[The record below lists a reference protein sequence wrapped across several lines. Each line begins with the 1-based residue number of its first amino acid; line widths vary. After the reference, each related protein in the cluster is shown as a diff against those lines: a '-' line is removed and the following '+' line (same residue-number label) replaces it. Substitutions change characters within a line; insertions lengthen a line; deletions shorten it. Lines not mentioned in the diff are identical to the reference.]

1 MCAVKLK
8 NRLNKPKW
16 KYPSEGILKNSSD
29 NNFDGVILD
38 AQVFVIKNYKKNILK
53 MLKRRFITGILI
65 IISTAIIAQSGS
77 LDRHLEEIEKS
88 NSHTSSV
95 IELKKILVSQNLSS
109 GEILKVQTV
118 LIHKYQELKLWDSC
132 LSYCQAQVAVA
143 HLQKNTL
150 AEATFYKL
158 IGNTYYNIPEKN
170 KAIEYWKKCIE
181 VSDLN
186 HYDLLLEQCYHNIG
200 SVILESGKNYPEA
213 EKNFQKAIQL
223 SIANN
228 TDTTELG
235 NLHYRLLATLY
246 AETNQLKKADDLY
259 QVVIAKARNLND
271 SLRMAEALMFY
282 AVVLSKEK
290 KFDEAVK
297 TGKEALL
304 ISQKF
309 NKLDM
314 EQTALG
320 LLSSTYASSGNY
332 KDGYQY
338 LYNQNQAFVKRF
350 NTDLNSKISEAE
362 AKFKNA
368 ETTHEKE
375 MTVLKAK
382 KEKQI
387 YITSIIGLLIAAGFA
402 FFFLNQKRKYRR
414 SVEELKM
421 QQQVQEEKERL
432 SRDLHDNLGSQL
444 ALLSNNIEH
453 LDTTN
458 KKNLEVGDEIKKVKT
473 TSRQLLQTLRE
484 TIWILNKEEVSV
496 EDFFDKLIDYTSRY
510 LQSYPSIHLSIDEN
524 FTESV
529 TLNSNH
535 ALQLFRICQEA
546 INNACKYSNSD
557 LLRLKGNSD
566 SNGISIAIEDNGI
579 GFEVSSSTAGEHYGL
594 KNMKQRASV
603 IGAILNIVSENRK
616 GTSVELIIKS

>member
-1 MCAVKLK
+1 MKRKALLFLFILIQNLSFSQTKDLL
-8 NRLNKPKW
+8 NRLN
-16 KYPSEGILKNSSD
+16 
-29 NNFDGVILD
+29 
-38 AQVFVIKNYKKNILK
+38 
-53 MLKRRFITGILI
+53 
-65 IISTAIIAQSGS
+65 
-77 LDRHLEEIEKS
+77 EIEKS
-88 NSHTSSV
+88 NSDSFSI
-95 IELKKILVSQNLSS
+95 IELKKILASTNLSS
-109 GEILKVQTV
+109 SEILKAQTV

-235 NLHYRLLATLY
+235 NLHFRLLATLY

-282 AVVLSKEK
+282 AVVLSREK

-350 NTDLNSKISEAE
+350 NMDLNSKISEAE

-375 MTVLKAK
+375 MAVLKAK

-387 YITSIIGLLIAAGFA
+387 YITSIIGLLIASGFA

-414 SVEELKM
+414 SVEQLKM

-496 EDFFDKLIDYTSRY
+496 EIFFDKLIDYTSRY

-566 SNGISIAIEDNGI
+566 SNGISIAIEDNGTGFDKSTVRAFSNGLSNMQSRIKEI
-579 GFEVSSSTAGEHYGL
+579 GGVFE
-594 KNMKQRASV
+594 
-603 IGAILNIVSENRK
+603 ILNGN
-616 GTSVELIIKS
+616 GTLIRIKVPLAG